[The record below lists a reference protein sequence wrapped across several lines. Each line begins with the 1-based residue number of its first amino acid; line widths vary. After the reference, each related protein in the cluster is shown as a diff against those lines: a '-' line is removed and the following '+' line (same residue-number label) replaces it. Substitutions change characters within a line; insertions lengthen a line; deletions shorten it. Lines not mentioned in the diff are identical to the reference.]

1 MNHDYEKVVSIS
13 KELLKFGVVT
23 PEQNQKYFLSYVESK
38 LREAKSV
45 DDVELVFK
53 KLSKADRKQTKILGA
68 FIFEFLKFGNVNRA
82 RELSLDLLKD
92 NLDPVFLNSI
102 ANWEIAIPDVLV
114 ALKKYANKNIIT
126 TQVNLPLLKAM
137 ANLEYK
143 SGLLQDALADY
154 KQALSI
160 EIDPQVCLR
169 IGVILTTLQQYAEAT
184 EYYSKANALY
194 NDIKALSLKN

>member
-1 MNHDYEKVVSIS
+1 M
-13 KELLKFGVVT
+13 VT
-23 PEQNQKYFLSYVESK
+23 INI
-38 LREAKSV
+38 
-45 DDVELVFK
+45 
-53 KLSKADRKQTKILGA
+53 KQTIASPKTFNNLTILNN
-68 FIFEFLKFGNVNRA
+68 E
-82 RELSLDLLKD
+82 
-92 NLDPVFLNSI
+92 
-102 ANWEIAIPDVLV
+102 
-114 ALKKYANKNIIT
+114 LKKYANKNIIT